1 MNTQL
6 NASLNHQ
13 PHLSHPPE
21 PLALLAPASDRVA
34 RTSLLD
40 RAAMRVGLWLVLW
53 GSRPASDADTH
64 ERRRRHAFRTQQREK
79 YEADAAYAMRLWVH
93 GA

>member
-1 MNTQL
+1 MNSQL
-6 NASLNHQ
+6 PASLNHP
-13 PHLSHPPE
+13 PHLSPPPE
-21 PLALLAPASDRVA
+21 PLALLAPAADRVA

-53 GSRPASDADTH
+53 GSRPVSAADAL
-64 ERRRRHAFRTQQREK
+64 ERHRHRAFHSQQREK
-79 YEADAAYAMRLWVH
+79 YEADAAYATRLWMH

>member
-6 NASLNHQ
+6 TRPHQ
-13 PHLSHPPE
+13 SHPPQ
-21 PLALLAPASDRVA
+21 PLALLSPASDRVP

-53 GSRPASDADTH
+53 GSRPASDTDTL
-64 ERRRRHAFRTQQREK
+64 ERHRRHALRVQQREK
-79 YEADAAYAMRLWVH
+79 YEADAAYAARLWLH
-93 GA
+93 RG

>member
-6 NASLNHQ
+6 NQ

-21 PLALLAPASDRVA
+21 PLALLAPTSDRVA

-40 RAAMRVGLWLVLW
+40 RVAMRVRLWLVLW
-53 GSRPASDADTH
+53 GSRPVSEADAFERH
-64 ERRRRHAFRTQQREK
+64 RRRLFHAQQREK
-79 YEADAAYAMRLWVH
+79 YEADAAYATRLWMH

>member
-6 NASLNHQ
+6 TASLHQ
-13 PHLSHPPE
+13 PSDFHPPD
-21 PLALLAPASDRVA
+21 PFAPNPRPAG

-53 GSRPASDADTH
+53 GSRHAAEDAALARH
-64 ERRRRHAFRTQQREK
+64 RRHAFRAHQRARH
-79 YEADAAYAMRLWVH
+79 EAVQAHATRLFLH
-93 GA
+93 RG

>member
-6 NASLNHQ
+6 TASLNQ
-13 PHLSHPPE
+13 RPQLSHPPE
-21 PLALLAPASDRVA
+21 SLASLAPASDRVA
-34 RTSLLD
+34 RTSPLD

-53 GSRPASDADTH
+53 GSRPVSEADAH
-64 ERRRRHAFRTQQREK
+64 ERRRRHVFRAQRRAK
-79 YEADAAYAMRLWVH
+79 YEADAAYALRLWLH